1 MADPHVITALIKK
14 FADLQ
19 GQIKAHEQEGER
31 IKLDLT
37 TIEAAIRVFRADA
50 DLSLVAPKMPRN
62 RNPWFRKGHCARA
75 AIEVLKNAQAPMSAR
90 EIALHLL
97 KERGVTDATAR
108 SIKFLTSTIYGVL
121 ARRKDGPVTLHR
133 DGFPKRWSLAKT
145 SPQRLSMGD

>member
-1 MADPHVITALIKK
+1 MADPHVITGLIKK

-19 GQIKAHEQEGER
+19 GQIKAHEQEGAR
-31 IKLDLT
+31 LKIDLA
-37 TIEAAIRVFRADA
+37 TIESAIHIFRADA

-75 AIEVLKNAQAPMSAR
+75 ALEVLRNADNPMSAR
-90 EIALHLL
+90 EIALYLL

-121 ARRKDGPVTLHR
+121 ARRKDGPVTLHSN
-133 DGFPKRWSLAKT
+133 GFPKKWSLTGHEIA
-145 SPQRLSMGD
+145 GEAG